1 MPSVAPVEPSAT
13 PANPSAPPPSVAPVD
28 LSIPVKPPQL
38 PSIAPIGPLASVK
51 LAIPVKPSEPPP
63 TAPVDPSAPIN
74 SSAAPVSPS
83 VALVRHSKSSYIEE
97 FQLLE
102 LKDVLLV
109 DVVSGSS
116 KTLRRKMGQREAVL
130 KELSQVANDH
140 YFKVFFKSSR
150 ATKTITPE
158 SAFKAAHDPDSDEV
172 VVNDDQDVEAESVT
186 QRVTNYRMGVHKY
199 KSEKHQK
206 FKHSEE
212 MALLP

>member
-1 MPSVAPVEPSAT
+1 MTEMKNPASLGGVPAAVETS
-13 PANPSAPPPSVAPVD
+13 PPERLISET
-28 LSIPVKPPQL
+28 
-38 PSIAPIGPLASVK
+38 IADSFRNHL
-51 LAIPVKPSEPPP
+51 
-63 TAPVDPSAPIN
+63 
-74 SSAAPVSPS
+74 
-83 VALVRHSKSSYIEE
+83 IEE

-172 VVNDDQDVEAESVT
+172 VYICRLRHVSSRTPEEMTMKILSNLHRCATQAYPGTPNDDETKRRVNDDQDVEAESVT